1 MSAAQPDRAAAGRR
15 VDARSR
21 FDDATHARKRRTH
34 YPTPVVV
41 TMVAGLRACASTLTR
56 AWTWQ
61 TSLPRPRTATSAR
74 RAKNAVVYRASEVL
88 AEGGRA
94 VRTLHVLYGP
104 GSVTRARPGWCGGER
119 CTCYILTVIATPPSP
134 CCHTV
139 GVWGGLR
146 RGGARTTVDTAGAR
160 PVGHCVERAT
170 PRMRMQAVRGTA
182 TASQNGRRRKRRRS
196 RRPRLF
202 DGLARIGFVLSR
214 SRGLF
219 CLPSF
224 RPFSPPF
231 CNG

>member
-74 RAKNAVVYRASEVL
+74 RAKNAVQGERGAR
-88 AEGGRA
+88 GR
-94 VRTLHVLYGP
+94 GP
-104 GSVTRARPGWCGGER
+104 GGAHAARLIRARFSNTRAPGLVRWGALHLLHPHCH
-119 CTCYILTVIATPPSP
+119 CHASVSMLPS
-134 CCHTV
+134 V
-139 GVWGGLR
+139 GVCGGLR
-146 RGGARTTVDTAGAR
+146 RGGARSTVDTAGAR
-160 PVGHCVERAT
+160 PVGHCDGRAT
-170 PRMRMQAVRGTA
+170 PRMRMQAVRGAA
-182 TASQNGRRRKRRRS
+182 TASQNGRRRKRRRP

>member
-34 YPTPVVV
+34 YPTSVVV

-74 RAKNAVVYRASEVL
+74 RAKNAVQGER
-88 AEGGRA
+88 GTRGR
-94 VRTLHVLYGP
+94 GP
-104 GSVTRARPGWCGGER
+104 GSAHAARLIRARFSTTRAPGLVRWGALHLLHPHCH
-119 CTCYILTVIATPPSP
+119 CHASSP

-146 RGGARTTVDTAGAR
+146 RGGARSTVDTAGTR
-160 PVGHCVERAT
+160 PVGHCVGRAT
-170 PRMRMQAVRGTA
+170 PRMRSQAVRGAA
-182 TASQNGRRRKRRRS
+182 TASQNGKRRKRRGR
-196 RRPRLF
+196 
-202 DGLARIGFVLSR
+202 DGHDLCFFMGWRESGSY
-214 SRGLF
+214 
-219 CLPSF
+219 
-224 RPFSPPF
+224 
-231 CNG
+231 

>member
-1 MSAAQPDRAAAGRR
+1 MR
-15 VDARSR
+15 
-21 FDDATHARKRRTH
+21 
-34 YPTPVVV
+34 
-41 TMVAGLRACASTLTR
+41 
-56 AWTWQ
+56 
-61 TSLPRPRTATSAR
+61 
-74 RAKNAVVYRASEVL
+74 YRASEVL

-94 VRTLHVLYGP
+94 VRTLHVLYGR

-160 PVGHCVERAT
+160 PVGHCDGRAT
-170 PRMRMQAVRGTA
+170 PRMRMQAVRGAA
-182 TASQNGRRRKRRRS
+182 TASQNGRRRKRRRP

-219 CLPSF
+219 SFPVSDHFHRRSVTGKTGCEPNTCVLPGF
-224 RPFSPPF
+224 FVCFPRRP
-231 CNG
+231 